1 MEEDFTRISRRTPN
15 TLYRV
20 SQFFRALTARDL
32 APGEWDEVSSVLS
45 PSQLMLF
52 QRMTMGDQ
60 RHSLQVMQTLA
71 TKGNT
76 DRKLLAAALLHD
88 VGKSF
93 YTLRLWERPV
103 VVLIRHYRPGAAVR
117 WGRQIEREPWGWKR
131 PFVVYEQHPA
141 WGASMTEA
149 AGCSPLTIWLIR
161 WHHGAPERHGTYERL
176 ESWQESPA
184 LHGQEKSQRE
194 LLLALRWA
202 DSEN

>member
-1 MEEDFTRISRRTPN
+1 MVKDLIRIRRRTPS

-32 APGEWDEVSSVLS
+32 VPEEWDEVSSVLS
-45 PSQLMLF
+45 PSQLRLF
-52 QRMTMGDQ
+52 QRMTIGDQ

-76 DRKLLAAALLHD
+76 NRDLLVATLLHD

-93 YTLRLWERPV
+93 YPLRLWERPV
-103 VVLIRHYRPGAAVR
+103 VVLIRHFRPESAVL
-117 WGRQIEREPWGWKR
+117 WGRPTERESWGWKR
-131 PFVVYEQHPA
+131 PFVVYEQHPV
-141 WGASMTEA
+141 WGADMAEA
-149 AGCSPLTIWLIR
+149 AGCSPLTVWLIR
-161 WHHGAPERHGTYERL
+161 WHHGTPESHGTDERTGT
-176 ESWQESPA
+176 WKGSPA
-184 LHGQEKSQRE
+184 LPGQDRFKRE